1 MKKCVK
7 IVLHVP
13 KLKGFLQNTVQ
24 EQARRLGLEGVA
36 QVQPTSEVRIIAF
49 GAKEAIDSF
58 IDLVDKEAGKL
69 GAAPVEVE
77 PFIKDR
83 DYRGIFRIIE

>member
-7 IVLHVP
+7 IVLHIPVI
-13 KLKGFLQNTVQ
+13 KGFLQDVVQ

-36 QVQPTSEVRIIAF
+36 QLQLPSEVKIVAF
-49 GAKEAIDSF
+49 GAKEAIDAF
-58 IDLVDKEAGKL
+58 IDLLHKETSKHGVAQ
-69 GAAPVEVE
+69 VEVE
-77 PFIKDR
+77 PFIKDK